1 VQTTAAVR
9 AARVAARAERENHA
23 WIVAVVVG
31 VNALVIAGMWL
42 RHGGVANAQGPGA
55 VATAVGQLTGL
66 FGAYAVLIELLLM
79 SRIGWIE
86 RYMGLDRMAVWHRWN
101 GFAAVWLLVAHTLFI
116 TLGYAASN
124 QSSVLGQ
131 TGDFIR
137 HYPDVLMA
145 FVALALLIAVAGTS
159 ARLARRE
166 LRRETWHLV
175 HLYAYLAVAL
185 GFAHQLAVGS
195 DFVNDPAA
203 RVYWVALYL
212 GVAVTLIGW
221 RVVRPVALNLD
232 HRLRVESV
240 VPETPGVVSIH
251 VTGRRLDRL
260 GAQPGQFF
268 LWRFLT
274 KDGWYKAHPFS
285 LSAPPTATSM
295 RITVKNLGDETAKMQ
310 HVKAGTRVFAEG
322 PYGTFTEDRRTRRKV
337 LLIAAGIGITPLR
350 AMVESMHARK
360 GEIMLLYRVVHAR
373 DAIFEHE
380 LRELARSRGIVVHII
395 PGAEIGDDNTD
406 LLSVPALQAGV
417 PGIASRDCYVCG
429 PPSFIDAIR
438 RRLELLGVPRRHV
451 HFERFEF

>member
-1 VQTTAAVR
+1 VQTATAAPKASVS
-9 AARVAARAERENHA
+9 ARIEHEDHA
-23 WIVAVVVG
+23 WTIAVVVG

-42 RHGGVANAQGPGA
+42 RHGGLTNAQGPGA

-66 FGAYAVLIELLLM
+66 FGAFAVLLELLLM
-79 SRIGWIE
+79 SRIGWLE

-101 GFAAVWLLVAHTLFI
+101 GFTAVWLLVAHTVFI
-116 TLGYAASN
+116 TLGYTASN
-124 QSSVLGQ
+124 GASVLGQ

-137 HYPDVLMA
+137 HYPDLLMA
-145 FVALALLIAVAGTS
+145 YVSLGLFIAVAATS
-159 ARLARRE
+159 VRVARRE
-166 LRRETWHLV
+166 LKRETWHLV

-195 DFVNDPAA
+195 DFVNDRAA
-203 RVYWVALYL
+203 RVYWVALY
-212 GVAVTLIGW
+212 VAVGAAVIGW
-221 RVVRPVALNLD
+221 RVVRPIGINLE

-240 VPETPGVVSIH
+240 IPEAPGVVSIH
-251 VTGRRLDRL
+251 VTGRRIDRL

-285 LSAPPTATSM
+285 LSAPPTSTSL
-295 RITVKNLGDETAKMQ
+295 RFTVKNLGDETARMQ
-310 HVKAGTRVFAEG
+310 HVRPGTRVFAEG
-322 PYGTFTEDRRTRRKV
+322 PYGTFTEARRSRRKV
-337 LLIAAGIGITPLR
+337 LLVAAGIGITPLR
-350 AMVESMHARK
+350 AMVEAMPGRK
-360 GEIMLLYRVVHAR
+360 GEIMLLYRIVHPR
-373 DAIFEHE
+373 DAIFEQE

-406 LLSVPALQAGV
+406 LLSVPALRAGV
-417 PGIASRDCYVCG
+417 RGITSRDCYICG

-438 RRLELLGVPRRHV
+438 RRLELLGVPRRQI

>member
-1 VQTTAAVR
+1 VQTTTAVP
-9 AARVAARAERENHA
+9 AARVAARVEHEDRA
-23 WIVAVVVG
+23 WTIAVVVS

-42 RHGGVANAQGPGA
+42 RHGGIANAQGPGA

-66 FGAYAVLIELLLM
+66 FGAFAVLIELLLM
-79 SRIGWIE
+79 SRIGWLE
-86 RYMGLDRMAVWHRWN
+86 RFIGLDRMAVWHRWN
-101 GFAAVWLLVAHTLFI
+101 GFAAVWLLVAHTVFI
-116 TLGYAASN
+116 TMGYAESSGASL
-124 QSSVLGQ
+124 LGQ

-137 HYPDVLMA
+137 HYPDLLMA
-145 FVALALLIAVAGTS
+145 YVSLALFIAVAATS
-159 ARLARRE
+159 VRVARRE

-203 RVYWVALYL
+203 RVYWVSLY
-212 GVAVTLIGW
+212 VAVAAALIAW
-221 RVVRPVALNLD
+221 RVLRPIGLNLE

-240 VPETPGVVSIH
+240 VPEAPGVVSIH

-260 GAQPGQFF
+260 GAQAGQFF

-295 RITVKNLGDETAKMQ
+295 RFTVKNLGDETAKMQ
-310 HVKAGTRVFAEG
+310 HVHPGTRLFAEG
-322 PYGTFTEDRRTRRKV
+322 PYGTFTEARRSRRKV

-350 AMVESMHARK
+350 AMLEAMPGRK
-360 GEIMLLYRVVHAR
+360 GEIMLLYRVVHQR
-373 DAIFEHE
+373 DAIFEQE
-380 LRELARSRGIVVHII
+380 LRELARSRGVVVHII

-406 LLSVPALQAGV
+406 LLSVPALRAGV
-417 PGIASRDCYVCG
+417 RGITSRDCYICG
-429 PPSFIDAIR
+429 PPLFIDAIR
-438 RRLELLGVPRRHV
+438 RRLELLGVPRRQI

>member
-9 AARVAARAERENHA
+9 ATRSATRVEHEDRA
-23 WIVAVVVG
+23 WTVAVVVG

-42 RHGGVANAQGPGA
+42 RHGGLANAQGPGA

-79 SRIGWIE
+79 SRIGWLE

-101 GFAAVWLLVAHTLFI
+101 GFTAVWLLVAHTVFI
-116 TLGYAASN
+116 TLGYAASSS
-124 QSSVLGQ
+124 SSVFGQ

-145 FVALALLIAVAGTS
+145 YVALALFIGVAATS
-159 ARLARRE
+159 VRVARRE

-203 RVYWVALYL
+203 RVYWVALYVV
-212 GVAVTLIGW
+212 VAAALIGW
-221 RVVRPVALNLD
+221 RVVRPIGLNLE
-232 HRLRVESV
+232 HRLRVERV
-240 VPETPGVVSIH
+240 VQEAPGVVSIH

-285 LSAPPTATSM
+285 LSAPPTATSL
-295 RITVKNLGDETAKMQ
+295 RFTVKSLGDETAKMQ
-310 HVKAGTRVFAEG
+310 RVRAGTRLFAEG
-322 PYGTFTEDRRTRRKV
+322 PYGTFTEARRSRRKV

-350 AMVESMHARK
+350 AMVEAMPAHK
-360 GEIMLLYRVVHAR
+360 GEIMLLYRVVHQR
-373 DAIFEHE
+373 DAIFEQE
-380 LRELARSRGIVVHII
+380 LRDLARNRGIVVHII

-406 LLSVPALQAGV
+406 LLSVPALRAGV
-417 PGIASRDCYVCG
+417 RGITSRDCYICG

-438 RRLELLGVPRRHV
+438 RRLELLGVPRRQI

>member
-1 VQTTAAVR
+1 VP
-9 AARVAARAERENHA
+9 ARAEHEDRA
-23 WIVAVVVG
+23 WIVAVIVG
-31 VNALVIAGMWL
+31 VNALVIVGMWL
-42 RHGGVANAQGPGA
+42 RHGGFANAQGPGA

-66 FGAYAVLIELLLM
+66 VGAYAVLIELLLM

-101 GFAAVWLLVAHTLFI
+101 GFAAVWLLVAHTIFI

-145 FVALALLIAVAGTS
+145 FVALALFIGVAATS
-159 ARLARRE
+159 VRLARRE

-203 RVYWVALYL
+203 RVYWVSLYL
-212 GVAVTLIGW
+212 VVAAALIGW
-221 RVVRPVALNLD
+221 RVVRPIGLNLE

-240 VPETPGVVSIH
+240 VPEAPGVVSIH
-251 VTGRRLDRL
+251 VAGRKLDRL

-285 LSAPPTATSM
+285 LSAAPTATSM
-295 RITVKNLGDETAKMQ
+295 RFTVKNLGDETAKMQ
-310 HVKAGTRVFAEG
+310 RVRPGTRLFAEG
-322 PYGTFTEDRRTRRKV
+322 PYGTFTEARRTRRKV

-350 AMVESMHARK
+350 AMVESMRARK

-373 DAIFEHE
+373 DAIFEQE

-406 LLSVPALQAGV
+406 LLSIPALRAGV
-417 PGIASRDCYVCG
+417 PGIASKECYICG

-438 RRLELLGVPRRHV
+438 RRLERLGVPRRHI